1 MKSEIPADNQRFNGS
16 RDANEFSPVLASV
29 DDIDGILSL
38 VERNPGNLLA
48 RTREDMLELLATTW
62 VAHDKALLSEHSGSK
77 NKVIGCVCLEIYS
90 PKICELRTLAVDPQ
104 FQRFGIG
111 TKLVSIAVAE
121 AKARNIPQI
130 LTVTS
135 SPEWFE
141 KQNFGSCLKE
151 KFALFYRG

>member
-1 MKSEIPADNQRFNGS
+1 MKSEIPAENERLNGLK
-16 RDANEFSPVLASV
+16 DPNEFSPVLASI
-29 DDIDGILSL
+29 DDVDGILSL
-38 VERNPGNLLA
+38 VARNAGNLLA

-62 VAHDKALLSEHSGSK
+62 VAHEKAVGSQ
-77 NKVIGCVCLEIYS
+77 NKVIGCVCLEVYS
-90 PKICELRTLAVDPQ
+90 AKICELRTLAVDPQ